1 MIPFN
6 KRYLTGKEFYF
17 SILITIFLYVIIYS
31 FFDVSFDDNDDVG
44 IALISNGGITGFP
57 DEHLIFINSVYGF
70 ILKSLYQI
78 TNTVDWYSLVL
89 IGLQFVAILTI
100 YFLMFKNKVVI
111 PIILL
116 LTVYFVYLIS
126 IPQFTNVST
135 LLAIAG
141 IYSIYCKSFKSN
153 FDFAYIYPI
162 ILLFFSSLIRFEAF
176 VLVFVIGACYIV
188 FKREKI
194 ENCVDLIK
202 PLLLLGLFISFSFY
216 VNYES
221 YSSKDWQLYKK
232 YNVLRGKINDNPN
245 FYSAKN
251 LISKNTGL
259 KKSEIDLFS
268 QFTYT
273 SSFDLATLEKIDK
286 IVSKPLS
293 LISYFENL
301 KHSINYRWLW
311 LIVGILSIIFF
322 RIKKRYL
329 IPIFI
334 LVAIFL
340 IISLNHVTKA
350 RVVLP
355 LFIEIIFFSLLF
367 LEGEIKNRFLLL
379 SIIMTIF
386 PILFLCS
393 RIYGMQK
400 IISINSDSIYKYKEL
415 NNDKNYIVLRPIS
428 FIRGG
433 IKRPFNLN
441 KAYKSN
447 VLAYGWLNNSPLQS
461 CQLKKINANH
471 KLPISL
477 FDDEV
482 LFDKCEYI
490 TNTGSDDSV
499 LETLKLYLKENGL
512 ELKKVNSIDEYNFY
526 KIIKYEN
533 PLQ

>member
-6 KRYLTGKEFYF
+6 KRYLIGKEFFF
-17 SILITIFLYVIIYS
+17 SILVTIFLYGVIYS

-44 IALISNGGITGFP
+44 IALIANGGITGFP

-78 TNTVDWYSLVL
+78 MNKVDWYSFVL
-89 IGLQFVAILTI
+89 IGLQFIGVLTI
-100 YFLMFKNKVVI
+100 YFWMFKNKVAI

-116 LTVYFVYLIS
+116 LTVYFIYLITL
-126 IPQFTNVST
+126 PQFTNVCT

-141 IYSIYCKSFKSN
+141 TYSIYCTAFRTNSK
-153 FDFAYIYPI
+153 FAYFYPL
-162 ILLFFSSLIRFEAF
+162 ILLFISSLIRFEAF

-194 ENCVDLIK
+194 ENCVDLK
-202 PLLLLGLFISFSFY
+202 YPLLLLGMLISFSFY
-216 VNYES
+216 INYQS
-221 YSSKDWQLYKK
+221 YSSEDWQLYTK

-245 FYSAKN
+245 FYASKD
-251 LISKNTGL
+251 LISKSTGL

-273 SSFDLATLEKIDK
+273 SSFDLETLEKING
-286 IVSKPLS
+286 IVNRPLNINNY
-293 LISYFENL
+293 LKNL

-311 LIVGILSIIFF
+311 LVLGVLSIVFIKL
-322 RIKKRYL
+322 KKRYL

-334 LVAIFL
+334 LVSIFL

-367 LEGEIKNRFLLL
+367 LEGKIKNRFFLL
-379 SIIMTIF
+379 SIIITIF
-386 PILFLCS
+386 PILFLSS

-400 IISINSDSIYKYKEL
+400 IVSINSDSIDKYKEL

-428 FIRGG
+428 FIRGE

-441 KAYKSN
+441 KAHKSN

-461 CQLKKINANH
+461 YQLKKIKAKY

-477 FDDEV
+477 FDDKV

-490 TNTGSDDSV
+490 TNTGNDDSV
-499 LETLKLYLKENGL
+499 LGTLQLYFKENGL
-512 ELKKVNSIDEYNFY
+512 ELKKVSSIDEYNFY

>member
-6 KRYLTGKEFYF
+6 KPYLTGKEFYL
-17 SILITIFLYVIIYS
+17 SMIISIFLYGIIYS
-31 FFDVSFDDNDDVG
+31 FFNVSFEDNDDVG
-44 IALISNGGITGFP
+44 IALIANGGITGFP
-57 DEHLIFINSVYGF
+57 DEHLIFINSSYGF
-70 ILKSLYQI
+70 ILKRLYQI
-78 TNTVDWYSLVL
+78 TNKVDWYSVVL
-89 IGLQFVAILTI
+89 IGLQFVAIITI

-111 PIILL
+111 PVILL
-116 LTVYFVYLIS
+116 LTFYFVYLIS
-126 IPQFTNVST
+126 LPQFTNVCT

-141 IYSIYCKSFKSN
+141 IYSVYSTTFKSN
-153 FDFAYIYPI
+153 FDFTYIYPV

-194 ENCVDLIK
+194 KNCIDLKK
-202 PLLLLGLFISFSFY
+202 PLLLLGLLISFSFY
-216 VNYES
+216 VNYQS
-221 YSSKDWQLYKK
+221 YSSEDWQLYKK

-245 FYSAKN
+245 FYSSKN
-251 LISKNTGL
+251 LISKSTGL
-259 KKSEIDLFS
+259 KNSEIDLFS
-268 QFTYT
+268 QFIYT
-273 SSFDLATLEKIDK
+273 SSFDLATLENIDK
-286 IVSKPLS
+286 IVSKPIS
-293 LISYFENL
+293 FMSYFKNL

-311 LIVGILSIIFF
+311 LIIGILSIIFF
-322 RIKKRYL
+322 KIKKRYL

-334 LVAIFL
+334 LVSIFL
-340 IISLNHVTKA
+340 IISLNHITKA
-350 RVVLP
+350 RVVLL

-367 LEGEIKNRFLLL
+367 LEGKIKNRFLLL
-379 SIIMTIF
+379 SLIITIF
-386 PILFLCS
+386 PILFLYS

-400 IISINSDSIYKYKEL
+400 TISINYDSIDKYKEL

-428 FIRGG
+428 FIRGE

-461 CQLKKINANH
+461 YQLKKINAKY

-499 LETLKLYLKENGL
+499 LGTLRLYLKENGL
-512 ELKKVNSIDEYNFY
+512 VLQKVNSKDEYNFY
-526 KIIKYEN
+526 KIMKYEN
-533 PLQ
+533 SLQ